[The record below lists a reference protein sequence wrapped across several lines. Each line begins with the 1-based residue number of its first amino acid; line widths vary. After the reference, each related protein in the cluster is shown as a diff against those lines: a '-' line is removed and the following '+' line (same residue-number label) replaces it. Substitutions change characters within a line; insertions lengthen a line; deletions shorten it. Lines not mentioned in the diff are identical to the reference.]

1 MPYPSD
7 EPTRP
12 LEYPLY
18 NSADIEAPD
27 EEVDDGV
34 MLTWTETDP
43 DVRVPVVMELSL
55 NEYVALASAIDVGRD
70 IAYNADSHK
79 IWWIWIRSFQTMDF
93 CAKVAECIENNE
105 GVRAAIAALING
117 GTVPGEKM
125 TSERRN
131 ADLASGTNPTCDW
144 DILWSQSLA
153 IVERMNDFFVFFTAR
168 IETMSNSTEI
178 GTFLSSL
185 PGVENLGVSALTG
198 LANTLFAALP
208 ENYATAY
215 SAADPET
222 GFFWYEILACDIF
235 CNAKPDCELT
245 IEDVW
250 QILQDRMEAAL
261 SGLAS
266 DWSNLLAWVNDFA
279 DLDITLLNMADF
291 FYYLAFSGLR
301 LGGLLIVT
309 PATGDKVFQVAAA
322 LAADEPSNNWM
333 TLCVDCGWSWT
344 FPDTEGWTDFTL
356 NLLSG
361 AQTVIDGDKVAGANS
376 TDGVAIFIDFEIEVD
391 AEVSSLVISF
401 EWSSDGTP
409 LDQQMII
416 QVDGIEDTTQHITGT
431 GVSTLALIGDYTGSH
446 VYRFVGGVYGRT
458 ELGQYIRVTAQAW
471 GGSGDNPFD

>member
-1 MPYPSD
+1 MKRKGAIIPDPID
-7 EPTRP
+7 TPGTRKVVVC
-12 LEYPLY
+12 
-18 NSADIEAPD
+18 IPD
-27 EEVDDGV
+27 TVE
-34 MLTWTETDP
+34 W
-43 DVRVPVVMELSL
+43 LSL
-55 NEYVALASAIDVGRD
+55 FTGLVSQLRYGWYWDRSTGDLDAIRD
-70 IAYNADSHK
+70 
-79 IWWIWIRSFQTMDF
+79 R
-93 CAKVAECIENNE
+93 AKRVYFEMQDQDGDCMTFDCDEVAECIENSDAT
-105 GVRAAIAALING
+105 RAAIARFLNG
-117 GTVPGEKM
+117 GTVPGDKM
-125 TSERRN
+125 SAMRRN

-153 IVERMNDFFVFFTAR
+153 IVERMNDFFEYFTAE
-168 IETMSNSTEI
+168 IETKSNSTEI
-178 GTFLSSL
+178 GTFLASL
-185 PGVENLGVSALTG
+185 PVVENLGIESLTG
-198 LANTLFAALP
+198 LSNTLFSALP
-208 ENYATAY
+208 ENYAADY
-215 SAADPET
+215 GAADPET
-222 GFFWYEILACDIF
+222 GIFWYEKLACDIF
-235 CNAKPDCELT
+235 CNAKPDCELS

-250 QILQDRMEAAL
+250 QILQARMEAAI

-266 DWSNLLAWVNDFA
+266 DWTNLLAWVSDFA
-279 DLDITLLNMADF
+279 DLDITAVNMADF
-291 FYYLAFSGLR
+291 FFYLAFSGLR

-333 TLCVDCGWSWT
+333 TLCVDCGWAWE

-391 AEVSSLVISF
+391 AEVSSLVVSF

-416 QVDGIEDTTQHITGT
+416 QVDGVQDNTRHITGT
-431 GVSTLALIGDYTGSH
+431 GSNTVVLLTDRTGSH

-458 ELGQYIRVTAQAW
+458 ELGQYLRVTAQAW